1 MLSFAVGIPGYLS
14 FAWAYRESARVL
26 AEHFPR
32 DMESTLPAPLV
43 FLFRHALEV
52 YLKASSL
59 STEPILAARRKLW
72 SIGGMI

>member
-1 MLSFAVGIPGYLS
+1 MLSFAVGIPGWIS
-14 FAWAYRESARVL
+14 FAWAYRGSARVL

-52 YLKASSL
+52 YLKG
-59 STEPILAARRKLW
+59 ILIEYGAD
-72 SIGGMI
+72 IGCTKETVVNRGQI